1 NTAGSL
7 GVLIPVIA
15 VVMRR
20 ISVIVEPSE
29 RVFRLF
35 QHFWFYCVLF
45 GFADS
50 ERGLWP
56 SEWHDC
62 VRLIATKS
70 PTLVVQNGPYVP
82 LKSAMPLKPEQ
93 IAKEDNTELKSQ
105 LNNIF
110 SAYPSAK
117 PFIDRFGFE
126 QSAYTLSVYYLETF
140 RVCHSLVPSAFQCI
154 FSYLEDPGLLKDKYG
169 LWTLMKAVGR
179 KSFEIY
185 VNEMKKMVILKFR
198 KKTHM

>member
-1 NTAGSL
+1 
-7 GVLIPVIA
+7 
-15 VVMRR
+15 MRR

-70 PTLVVQNGPYVP
+70 PSLVAQGVPYVP
-82 LKSAMPLKPEQ
+82 LKSAMALKPEQ
-93 IAKEDNTELKSQ
+93 ITKVKIYKRE
-105 LNNIF
+105 F
-110 SAYPSAK
+110 
-117 PFIDRFGFE
+117 R
-126 QSAYTLSVYYLETF
+126 YTSVLS
-140 RVCHSLVPSAFQCI
+140 S
-154 FSYLEDPGLLKDKYG
+154 
-169 LWTLMKAVGR
+169 R
-179 KSFEIY
+179 KITMS
-185 VNEMKKMVILKFR
+185 
-198 KKTHM
+198 

>member
-1 NTAGSL
+1 LNFYLIKASNTAGSL

-15 VVMRR
+15 VVMDR

-50 ERGLWP
+50 DRGLWP

-70 PTLVVQNGPYVP
+70 PTLVAQAGPYVP

-93 IAKEDNTELKSQ
+93 IAKVNFQKKLKRIKI
-105 LNNIF
+105 IF
-110 SAYPSAK
+110 
-117 PFIDRFGFE
+117 FFF
-126 QSAYTLSVYYLETF
+126 L
-140 RVCHSLVPSAFQCI
+140 
-154 FSYLEDPGLLKDKYG
+154 
-169 LWTLMKAVGR
+169 
-179 KSFEIY
+179 
-185 VNEMKKMVILKFR
+185 
-198 KKTHM
+198 